1 MGNPHIVVEFGK
13 DEQLHS
19 KVSFLLS
26 LFLRFLRIVQVNYLY
41 ICLVYRF
48 FH

>member
-1 MGNPHIVVEFGK
+1 MGNPYLVVEFDK

-26 LFLRFLRIVQVNYLY
+26 LFLRVLHIV
-41 ICLVYRF
+41 
-48 FH
+48 